1 MKHVLLMSACGLIL
15 AACGAPSAPTKI
27 DDAKSQYANAEPTA
41 EDIANGP
48 HYSPAVGREKTK
60 IEGIKTDGQTHV
72 YWGDTHLHT
81 RLSQDAFTFGVTLGP
96 DEAYKFAKGEPV
108 KATHGEIGQLNRPLD
123 FLVVSDHAEGLG
135 GMIALMNGNETL
147 MKSER
152 LRGWREGLQPG
163 KTPAERKAVAMDGI
177 NNGWPEEL
185 DYPEIRGGAWG
196 QIREAAERYNEP
208 GKFTA
213 FIGFE
218 WTSWPGGSNLHRVV
232 IFKDGAEKTGKVLPF
247 SQNESDKPMDLW
259 KYLENYEAKTG
270 GQVMSIPH
278 NGNISNGLMFP
289 ILQENGEPLGADYI
303 NTRARWE
310 SIAEVT
316 QIKGDGETHKFLSP
330 GDEFADYDTW
340 DFGNFRGVPK
350 TKDMLEFEY
359 ARSALRNGLKLKTEY
374 GTNPY
379 KFGMIGATDS
389 HTALATADEDNF
401 YGKHSAG
408 LEPSAN
414 RWKNAVGKVDTHI
427 VPGYTMTSSG
437 YAGVWAKENTRE
449 SIWDAMKRKEVYA
462 TTGPRMTVRFF
473 GGWDYDS
480 KAAQSADF
488 ANIGYAGGVPMGGD
502 LVGGDLKSDAAPH
515 FMIAASKDPMSAN
528 LDRVQVLKGWQSAD
542 GKTHETVYEVTW
554 AEGANGDRVV
564 GANGKLPAIGSTVN
578 EANASYTNTIGAAEL
593 STVWTD
599 PDFDKSQQA
608 FYYVRV
614 LEIPT
619 PRWTNYD
626 SVFYKTK
633 MAESV
638 PMQHQERAYTSP
650 IWYTPK

>member
-1 MKHVLLMSACGLIL
+1 MKKLLLISTCVIILTSCGE
-15 AACGAPSAPTKI
+15 PSAPTKTA
-27 DDAKSQYANAEPTA
+27 DENTSTKSQYANPEPTA
-41 EDIANGP
+41 QEIKDGQ
-48 HYSPAVGREKTK
+48 HYSAAVGSDRPTR
-60 IEGIKTDGQTHV
+60 V

-81 RLSQDAFTFGVTLGP
+81 KLSQDAFTFGVTLGP

-108 KATHGEIGQLNRPLD
+108 KATHGEIGQLVRPLD
-123 FLVVSDHAEGLG
+123 FLVISDHAEGLG
-135 GMIALMNGNETL
+135 GMMALMSGNETL
-147 MKSER
+147 LKSER
-152 LRGWREGLQPG
+152 LRSWREGLQPG
-163 KTPAERKAVAMDGI
+163 KTSAERRAVAMDGI

-185 DYPEIRGGAWG
+185 DYPEIRGGAWK
-196 QIREAAERYNEP
+196 QLREAAERYNEP

-232 IFKDGAEKTGKVLPF
+232 VFKDGAEKTGKVLPF

-259 KYLENYEAKTG
+259 KYLENYETITG

-316 QIKGDGETHKFLSP
+316 QIKGDGETHAYLSP
-330 GDEFADYDTW
+330 NDEFADYDTW

-359 ARSALRNGLKLKTEY
+359 ARSALKNGLKLKTEY

-389 HTALATADEDNF
+389 HTALATADENNF

-414 RWKNAVGKVDTHI
+414 RWKNAVGKVDTHV

-473 GGWDYDS
+473 GGGDYNSED
-480 KAAQSADF
+480 AQSASF
-488 ANIGYAGGVPMGGD
+488 ANIGYTNGVPMGGD
-502 LVGGDLKSDAAPH
+502 LALGDNDAPH
-515 FMIAASKDPMSAN
+515 FLIAATKDPMSAN
-528 LDRVQVLKGWQSAD
+528 LDRVQIIKGWQSAD
-542 GKTHETVYEVTW
+542 GETHEKVYEVKW
-554 AEGANGDRVV
+554 AGNRTIDS
-564 GANGKLPAIGSTVN
+564 NGKLPAIGSTVN
-578 EANASYTNTIGAAEL
+578 EANATYSNSIGEAEL
-593 STVWTD
+593 STMWVD
-599 PDFDKSQQA
+599 LDFDKTQQA

-619 PRWTNYD
+619 PRWTGYD
-626 SVFYKTK
+626 AAFYKIK
-633 MAESV
+633 MAENV
-638 PMQHQERAYTSP
+638 LMQHQERAYTSP